1 MELAHTTEVQE
12 VINNMVEHAQHY
24 IDLAKRDLDHIYSI
38 TTQQHLATFGE
49 MAERFG
55 GMLSAYVGAQ
65 YVCGYRDANGDYVNS
80 TTKSRIQITIRLREL
95 DSFKD
100 EKLVGLLEAI
110 DQMELQAETRD
121 YTHTESPNREFRFEA
136 NDYKLVVDAWVRS
149 DSASCRRVKTG
160 ETIKTVVEEQWS
172 LECD

>member
-1 MELAHTTEVQE
+1 MELAHTTDVQD
-12 VINNMVEHAQHY
+12 VIDGMVEHAQHY

-49 MAERFG
+49 MAVRFG

-65 YVCGYRDANGDYVNS
+65 FVCGYRDAEGEYVNS

-100 EKLVGLLEAI
+100 ENLAGLLEAI
-110 DQMELQAETRD
+110 DGMGLEAETRD
-121 YTHTESPNREFRFEA
+121 YTGSESPNREFRFEA

-149 DSASCRRVKTG
+149 DSSSCRRVKTG
-160 ETIKTVVEEQWS
+160 ETVKTVVEEQWS